1 MSINDLI
8 DNGIVLYPNPVNSVI
23 NITSNNSNI
32 HSFDLYNAI
41 GVRVISIS
49 DINSKVMTVNR
60 NELNSG
66 IYISKITDTDG
77 NTVVRN
83 IIFE

>member
-1 MSINDLI
+1 M
-8 DNGIVLYPNPVNSVI
+8 LYPNPANKVI
-23 NITSNNSNI
+23 NIKSNNSNI

-41 GVRVISIS
+41 GVLVISIS
-49 DINSKVMTVNR
+49 DINSKVLTVNR

-66 IYISKITDTDG
+66 IYISKITDADG
-77 NTVVRN
+77 NSVVRN